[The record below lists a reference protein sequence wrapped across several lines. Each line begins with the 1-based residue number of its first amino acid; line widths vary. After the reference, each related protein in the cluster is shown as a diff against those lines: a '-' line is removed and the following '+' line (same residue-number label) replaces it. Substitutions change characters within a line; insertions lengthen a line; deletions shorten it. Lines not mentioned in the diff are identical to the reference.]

1 MKQDEKER
9 LLNEQH
15 TIILDREA
23 RLSSTDYIAAKIA
36 EGKATKAE
44 YKDQI
49 AERQGW
55 RDDINAA
62 QGFALISIF
71 YYLKDSFGKIHTAAF
86 GCSYTGSCQR
96 SFVNAV
102 KPGNHYFTR
111 NHFQVSGEDVTNIYR
126 HDIVGADDRI
136 RKHVSF

>member
-1 MKQDEKER
+1 MIESVVKAVNVRDG
-9 LLNEQH
+9 
-15 TIILDREA
+15 TG
-23 RLSSTDYIAAKIA
+23 SAAWASAGFIWL
-36 EGKATKAE
+36 EL
-44 YKDQI
+44 
-49 AERQGW
+49 RN
-55 RDDINAA
+55 DINAA

>member
-36 EGKATKAE
+36 EGKSTKTE

-62 QGFALISIF
+62 QSEIERLEAIEV
-71 YYLKDSFGKIHTAAF
+71 AE
-86 GCSYTGSCQR
+86 
-96 SFVNAV
+96 
-102 KPGNHYFTR
+102 GN
-111 NHFQVSGEDVTNIYR
+111 
-126 HDIVGADDRI
+126 IV
-136 RKHVSF
+136 